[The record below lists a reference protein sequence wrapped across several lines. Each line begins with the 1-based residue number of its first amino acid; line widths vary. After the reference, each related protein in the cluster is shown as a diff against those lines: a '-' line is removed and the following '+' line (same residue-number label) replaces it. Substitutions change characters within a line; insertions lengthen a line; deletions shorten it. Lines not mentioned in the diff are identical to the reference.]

1 MLLALKNKFM
11 TNLNPQDPNFVEQY
25 CELSTS
31 RFLQPGV
38 SWTEAAALF
47 FNLAEQLFSEANIYH
62 DPYKSIDDFAQ
73 MLYAS
78 FAAGFATVLINS
90 DNRIVGYVRNIP
102 LLDASL
108 KNSLSIPNQIANIY
122 ELGTLFV
129 RDDHRHDGLSV
140 KALIR
145 RHIAQTRDHGLIIG
159 TMKHPNVA
167 ASLKIAA
174 KEGVMFAVTNTDFYK
189 MIQPFTCVCE
199 GKFGNGVH
207 LGPEC
212 PNRGH
217 LSGNNIVAVSDITK
231 VNSVGLLGANPETG
245 ATDCLMFVSDVGLA
259 ASIEAN
265 LMQVYT
271 NRVVNLNQAIQQ
283 VMIDQLVEE
292 GYFGNFGAIES

>member
-1 MLLALKNKFM
+1 M
-11 TNLNPQDPNFVEQY
+11 TDLNPQSKDFVNAY
-25 CELSTS
+25 CERSNS
-31 RFLQPGV
+31 RFLEPDV
-38 SWTEAAALF
+38 SWEAVAVQFLD
-47 FNLAEQLFSEANIYH
+47 LADQLFLEANIYH
-62 DPYKSIDDFAQ
+62 DPNKSVEDFAQ

-102 LLDASL
+102 LLDNTI
-108 KNSLSIPNQIANIY
+108 KNALNLPADIGSIY

-145 RHIAQTRDHGLIIG
+145 RHIAQTKDHGLIIG

-167 ASLKIAA
+167 ASLKIAE
-174 KEGVMFAVTNTDFYK
+174 KEGAMFAVTNTDFYR

-212 PNRGH
+212 PKRGN
-217 LSGNNIVAVSDITK
+217 LAANSIVAVSDITRA
-231 VNSVGLLGANPETG
+231 SSTDLLGANPETG
-245 ATDCLMFVSDVGLA
+245 ATDCLMFVSDVDLA
-259 ASIEAN
+259 ASIEDGLREA
-265 LMQVYT
+265 YRD
-271 NRVVNLNQAIQQ
+271 RVAEINQAQQ
-283 VMIDQLVEE
+283 AMTQGLVEK
-292 GYFGNFGAIES
+292 GYFGEFGVTRVEP